1 MCSLHNAIG
10 RRDFHQVYFLTK
22 VGCDVNR
29 LDSRMR
35 TPMQIVCDLDN
46 ESLGVSLG
54 RLLLANGGVLHTKD
68 KFGISVFCYAC
79 IKQREKLVECM
90 IREREISWLD
100 KDYQG
105 NTVLHHAAKTGN
117 TPITNMIIQQMT
129 KHGLNLDQRNNRGE
143 TALIVAEKLGQD
155 QCAEL
160 LRYSGKASPEAR
172 DDVMFKNAD
181 EWKHAELERVPT
193 RLSSY
198 FRFET

>member
-1 MCSLHNAIG
+1 MSSLHNAIY
-10 RRDFHQVYFLTK
+10 RRNFHQVCFLTK
-22 VGCDVNR
+22 LGCDVNR
-29 LDSRMR
+29 LDSSMR
-35 TPMQIVCDLDN
+35 TPMQIVSDLDN

-54 RLLLANGGVLHTKD
+54 RLLLANGGVVHIKD

-79 IKQREKLVECM
+79 IKQRVKLVECM

-105 NTVLHHAAKTGN
+105 NTVLHHAVKTGN
-117 TPITNMIIQQMT
+117 TPITNMILQQMR
-129 KHGLNLDQRNNRGE
+129 KYGVNIDQRNNRGE
-143 TALIVAEKLGQD
+143 TALIVAEKLGRD

-160 LRYSGKASPEAR
+160 LRYGGKASTEAR
-172 DDVMFKNAD
+172 DDLMFKNAD

-193 RLSSY
+193 KLSSY